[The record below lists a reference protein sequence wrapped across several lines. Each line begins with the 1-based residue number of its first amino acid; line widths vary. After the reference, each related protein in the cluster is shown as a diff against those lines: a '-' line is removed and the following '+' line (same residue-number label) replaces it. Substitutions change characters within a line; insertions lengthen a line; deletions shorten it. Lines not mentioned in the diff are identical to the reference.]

1 MSFKSIIKKMKD
13 RGIIFANGLT
23 TEEFD
28 KIEKI
33 YNIKFPKDLKEFLS
47 NGLPFAEYSSTP
59 KVAGQK
65 EVCHYEFSFPIWN
78 DFSEENIAKI
88 KDWIDMPK
96 NSLIQEYEQTK
107 KDEHQFYDI
116 LLNDLGLNNENSI
129 EEIDKEFNDYVNNK
143 LEKTIPIFAHRYILQ
158 KENSPILSIWESD
171 DIALY
176 GENLYE
182 YLECEFFNKKVSTDY
197 FKINLGNW
205 YDVVLR

>member
-1 MSFKSIIKKMKD
+1 MNFKQLIKKMKD
-13 RGIIFANGLT
+13 KGVVFADGLT

-28 KIEKI
+28 KIENI

-47 NGLPFAEYSSTP
+47 ISLPFAEYSSTP

-65 EVCHYEFSFPIWN
+65 EVFHYEFSFPIWN
-78 DFSEENIAKI
+78 DFSEENISKI

-107 KDEHQFYDI
+107 KDKHQFYDI

-129 EEIDKEFNDYVNNK
+129 EEIDKEFNEFVNNK

-158 KENSPILSIWESD
+158 KENSPILSIYKSD
-171 DIALY
+171 EIALY

-182 YLECEFFNKKVSTDY
+182 YLEHEFFNKNISTDY

-205 YDVVLR
+205 HEVVLR